1 MKERDRYIKID
12 QDQKFYFKIGSKESV
27 RKIYKIVK
35 KRTKTEKD
43 RKYMRAVKDENDAE
57 DNIEI
62 SINKM
67 LLRRDRIKKV
77 IRTKI

>member
-1 MKERDRYIKID
+1 MKEKDRYIKID

-43 RKYMRAVKDENDAE
+43 IEN
-57 DNIEI
+57 I
-62 SINKM
+62 
-67 LLRRDRIKKV
+67 
-77 IRTKI
+77 